1 LWRAS
6 LGCWILK
13 GLDLGFHFDGSIR
26 AGLVKDP
33 LSLPVVGHPPPYL
46 ILSLS
51 IQQFLH
57 CKWVSLFLSHLFECT
72 VPGTGIPVM

>member
-1 LWRAS
+1 M
-6 LGCWILK
+6 
-13 GLDLGFHFDGSIR
+13 
-26 AGLVKDP
+26 KDP

-72 VPGTGIPVM
+72 VPGTGISVM